1 MDVIKEFAKW
11 MKENS
16 TLSDSSIYKY
26 SRAINTISKDMM
38 SKGIIS
44 ESLLEMSP
52 LLLDRALAIILLD
65 EDFVLK
71 NTTGNNMYSSSLKQF
86 RLFRAVECAHEIT
99 FDSVKSVID
108 NYEELTETERSA
120 LVKSRIGQG
129 LFKKLL
135 IAKYDSRCIITG
147 IDEKRLLIASHV
159 KPWAVCSNSER
170 LSAENGLLLTPT
182 FDRLFDRGLITFSDN
197 GRIYFSSQLSSS
209 VIEKLHI
216 SDGDS
221 FDLKLSSELKQ
232 NLQYHQDVVFLTN
245 RKRLTI
251 GG

>member
-1 MDVIKEFAKW
+1 MDVIKEFAEW

-44 ESLLEMSP
+44 KSLLEMPP

-129 LFKKLL
+129 LFKKRL

-182 FDRLFDRGLITFSDN
+182 FDKLFDCGLISFADS
-197 GRIYFSSQLSSS
+197 GRILISSQLSAEVVS
-209 VIEKLHI
+209 KLHI
-216 SDGDS
+216 STTDT
-221 FDLKLSSELKQ
+221 FNLKASQELKQ
-232 NLQYHQDVVFLTN
+232 NLEYHRDVVFTTQ
-245 RKRLTI
+245 RSIRTR
-251 GG
+251 

>member
-1 MDVIKEFAKW
+1 MDIIKEFAGW

-26 SRAINTISKDMM
+26 SRAINTISREMM
-38 SKGIIS
+38 AKGIIS
-44 ESLLEMSP
+44 VSLLEMPP
-52 LLLDRALAIILLD
+52 LLLDRALAVILLD
-65 EDFVLK
+65 EDFVFK
-71 NTTGNNMYSSSLKQF
+71 NATGNNMYSNSLKQF
-86 RLFRAVECAHEIT
+86 RLFRAVECAQEIT

-129 LFKKLL
+129 IFKKRLM
-135 IAKYDSRCIITG
+135 AKYDSRCIITG

-159 KPWAVCSNSER
+159 KPWAVCSNSDR
-170 LSAENGLLLTPT
+170 LSVENGLLLTPT
-182 FDRLFDRGLITFSDN
+182 FDRLFDRGLITFSDS
-197 GRIYFSSQLSSS
+197 GRIYFSSQLNNS
-209 VIEKLHI
+209 VIKKLHV
-216 SDGDS
+216 SEGDS
-221 FDLKLSSELKQ
+221 FELKLSPELKQ